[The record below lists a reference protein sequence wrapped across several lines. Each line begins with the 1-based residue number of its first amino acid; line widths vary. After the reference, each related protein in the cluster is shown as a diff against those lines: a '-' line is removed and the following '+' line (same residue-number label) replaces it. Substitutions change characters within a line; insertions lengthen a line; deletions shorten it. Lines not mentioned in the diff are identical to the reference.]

1 MPARRRRE
9 WEDFFISEQTPSES
23 GDTTILS
30 KDGAPDSKGK
40 TLVRIII
47 GLDVKAT
54 LPTGA
59 GGDHMVLSMGIGLA
73 SEGILS
79 QISVGT
85 EGDVPISGW
94 MWRSRLLIPEN
105 QNAVPVIRLTAD
117 LRAQRKLMYGE
128 PRLFIAYVLGQG
140 DGFTVEVV
148 GLLRALYLLP

>member
-94 MWRSRLLIPEN
+94 MWRWRGVVSEIGIT
-105 QNAVPVIRLTAD
+105 PVRVDLDIRS
-117 LRAQRKLMYGE
+117 QRKLMYGQ
-128 PRLFIAYVLGQG
+128 PVLWIFNGQYQG
-140 DGFTVEVV
+140 TVFDVDTF
-148 GLLRALYLLP
+148 GLVRCLYLLE